1 MNEQIKYILEL
12 YLKYYE
18 LIKENIIQNSAKIN
32 KLTNKQMIM
41 KNHSMEIINE
51 NKTNKNLTHDLF
63 KILSKKNDKP
73 PIYFL

>member
-32 KLTNKQMIM
+32 K
-41 KNHSMEIINE
+41 IINE
-51 NKTNKNLTHDLF
+51 NKTNKNLTHDLLE

-73 PIYFL
+73 HIIFF

>member
-32 KLTNKQMIM
+32 KLTNK
-41 KNHSMEIINE
+41 
-51 NKTNKNLTHDLF
+51 
-63 KILSKKNDKP
+63 
-73 PIYFL
+73 